1 MSALLRVEDLHV
13 DRGGFPVVRGVGL
26 EVCEGSIAVLL
37 GNNGAG
43 KSTTLDGIAGAI
55 PVAGGRVTLS
65 GLEITQSRPYQRA
78 RLGLAYVEQGK
89 AVFPALTAEENV
101 MVAAPRGRALEALAM
116 FPELHDRRRTPAG
129 LLSGGEQQM
138 LVVAR
143 ALSLQP
149 RVLLLDEISF
159 GLAPVIV
166 LRLMAAVRRLADDGM
181 AVLLVEQFASLAL
194 EVGDRAYVLNKGT
207 IEYEGPCR
215 TLIEHPEI
223 LHTAYLGI
231 SPVALSADA
240 GFDADSGRVGSRST
254 GGA

>member
-1 MSALLRVEDLHV
+1 MSARLSVVDLHV
-13 DRGGFPVVRGVGL
+13 NRGGFPVVRGVEI
-26 EVCEGSIAVLL
+26 EVGEGSVTVLL

-65 GLEITQSRPYQRA
+65 GLDITQSRPFKRA

-101 MVAAPRGRALEALAM
+101 MVAAPRQRALEALSM
-116 FPELHDRRRTPAG
+116 FPELEERRTIPAG

-143 ALSLQP
+143 ALSLRP

-166 LRLMAAVRRLADDGM
+166 IRLMGAVRRLADDGM

-194 EVGDRAYVLNKGT
+194 EIGDRAYVLNKGA
-207 IEYEGPCR
+207 IEYEGRCQ

-223 LHTAYLGI
+223 LHTAYLGT
-231 SPVALSADA
+231 SATA
-240 GFDADSGRVGSRST
+240 NTFEPETRRVGSPLT
-254 GGA
+254 GGG